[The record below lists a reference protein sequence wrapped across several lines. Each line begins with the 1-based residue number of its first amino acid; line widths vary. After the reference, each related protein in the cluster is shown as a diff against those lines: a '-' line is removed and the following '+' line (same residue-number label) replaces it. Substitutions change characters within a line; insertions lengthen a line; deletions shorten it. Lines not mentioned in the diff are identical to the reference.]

1 MKTIA
6 FKSQFSKERGIHAA
20 STRECGDVPRVGKQT
35 QCWTLKRHECR
46 APFPVRSESAF
57 TLIELLVVIAII
69 GILAGIAAPLL
80 NTFRPNPSAVVTR
93 SLLDAVS
100 RARQLAIS
108 QHTTVYLVF
117 VPTNFWND
125 PAFKSLNAVE
135 SNKATNLWDKQL
147 TGYNFISLRSVG
159 DQPGRPRARYLD
171 SWKTLP
177 DGAFIPVQKFG
188 PRNTWLNIYSN
199 DTALAFQAYGFNVT
213 NNIPFP
219 AEDTPP
225 YTKAQPYTQVP
236 YIGFNYLGQ
245 LVTGQNEMIPVTRG
259 NVIYTRDP
267 ATKIPLAQ
275 KVPSVIEQP
284 PGNGSTNSYNI
295 VAIDWLTG
303 RARVER
309 QKVQ

>member
-1 MKTIA
+1 MRTRTKFPRSRNVETA
-6 FKSQFSKERGIHAA
+6 EYAA
-20 STRECGDVPRVGKQT
+20 GSLFPRIS
-35 QCWTLKRHECR
+35 RFA
-46 APFPVRSESAF
+46 APGAF

-80 NTFRPNPSAVVTR
+80 GTFRPNPAGVATR
-93 SLLDAVS
+93 ALLDAVS

-125 PAFKSLNAVE
+125 ASYPQPVNSPE
-135 SNKATNLWDKQL
+135 WNKGTNLYDKQL
-147 TGYNFISLRSVG
+147 TGYNFITLRSIG

-177 DGAFIPVQKFG
+177 DGAFIPIQKFG
-188 PRNTWLNIYSN
+188 PRNTCLNIYSN
-199 DTALAFQAYGFNVT
+199 DTALAFQAYGFSVT
-213 NNIPFP
+213 NGIPFP

-225 YTKAQPYTQVP
+225 ATKARPYAQVP

-245 LVTGQNEMIPVTRG
+245 LVSGQNEMIPVTRG
-259 NVIYTRDP
+259 NVIYARDP
-267 ATKIPLAQ
+267 VT
-275 KVPSVIEQP
+275 KVPQQKLPSINEQP
-284 PGNGSTNSYNI
+284 VGNGATNSYNI
-295 VAIDWLTG
+295 VSIDWLTG
-303 RARVER
+303 RPRVER

>member
-1 MKTIA
+1 LETCA
-6 FKSQFSKERGIHAA
+6 TAR
-20 STRECGDVPRVGKQT
+20 
-35 QCWTLKRHECR
+35 
-46 APFPVRSESAF
+46 AF

-80 NTFRPNPSAVVTR
+80 NTFRPNPSAVATR
-93 SLLDAVS
+93 ALLDAVS

-117 VPTNFWND
+117 VPTNFWSD
-125 PAFKSLNAVE
+125 PSYPTVAAE
-135 SNKATNLWDKQL
+135 YNKGTNLFDKQL

-171 SWKTLP
+171 EWKTLP

-199 DTALAFQAYGFNVT
+199 NTALAFQAYGFSVT
-213 NNIPFP
+213 NGIPFP
-219 AEDTPP
+219 AADTPP
-225 YTKAQPYTQVP
+225 ATKARPYAQVP
-236 YIGFNYLGQ
+236 YVGFNYLGQ
-245 LVTGQNEMIPVTRG
+245 VVSGQNELIPVTRG
-259 NVIYTRDP
+259 NVLYAHDLSAKLPT
-267 ATKIPLAQ
+267 L
-275 KVPSVIEQP
+275 IEQP
-284 PGNGSTNSYNI
+284 PGNGTTNSYNV

-309 QKVQ
+309 MKVQ

>member
-1 MKTIA
+1 MNL
-6 FKSQFSKERGIHAA
+6 QP
-20 STRECGDVPRVGKQT
+20 STFNLQLPR
-35 QCWTLKRHECR
+35 
-46 APFPVRSESAF
+46 RSRSAF

-117 VPTNFWND
+117 VPTNFWMD
-125 PAFKSLNAVE
+125 AAYPTTPIEA
-135 SNKATNLWDKQL
+135 NKGTNLYDKQL
-147 TGYNFISLRSVG
+147 IGYNFISLRSVG

-199 DTALAFQAYGFNVT
+199 NTVLAFQAYGFNVT

-225 YTKAQPYTQVP
+225 FSKAKPYAQVP

-245 LVTGQNEMIPVTRG
+245 LISGQNEMIPVTRG
-259 NVIYTRDP
+259 NVIYARDP
-267 ATKIPLAQ
+267 VTKQAMPGKL
-275 KVPSVIEQP
+275 PSAIEQP
-284 PGNGSTNSYNI
+284 PGNGTTNSYNV

-303 RARVER
+303 RAHVER
-309 QKVQ
+309 MKVQ